1 MEEEEYLQS
10 LQPMLPTGPV
20 YLDNAV
26 TSRNIPD
33 AQRSVYDEARTFSTG
48 QAAARL
54 LKRGLLPVN
63 GSHDYSSRIST
74 FGGMY
79 RDRNAFIA
87 AHFPNGTIRRVDED
101 TPISET
107 MGADS
112 FAVVSDRL
120 SPSWN
125 FQSGATWV
133 KNKVG
138 DDFVPDLE
146 GYRDISG
153 VPEEDKRN
161 AYAHQLIN
169 GLRSTLRAYGVTDDE
184 LRSMGIDGYGDIDA
198 NVLQKLSRKNPKVLD
213 ALEMYLGQSRTDNDR
228 IMKVLN
234 DVDNFIRAN
243 YRPGVH
249 HIRPEGVPER
259 TRLYAKGGAMPK
271 AAPERIRHEGRVLS
285 RVGGNDREDWYL

>member
-1 MEEEEYLQS
+1 
-10 LQPMLPTGPV
+10 MLPTGPV

-26 TSRNIPD
+26 TVRNINNLPD
-33 AQRSVYDEARTFSTG
+33 AQRSVYDEERTFSRG
-48 QAAARL
+48 QTAARL
-54 LKRGLLPVN
+54 LKKGLLPVT
-63 GSHDYSSRIST
+63 GSHDYSSRVNT
-74 FGGMY
+74 FRDMY
-79 RDRNAFIA
+79 RDSNAYIV
-87 AHFPNGTIRRVDED
+87 AHFPDGTTRRVGED

-112 FAVVSDRL
+112 FAVANDWH
-120 SPSWN
+120 SPSWH

-133 KNKVG
+133 KNGVG

-184 LRSMGIDGYGDIDA
+184 LRSIGIDGYGDIDA
-198 NVLQKLSRKNPKVLD
+198 NALQKLRRSNPKILD
-213 ALEMYLGQSRTDNDR
+213 ALDTYLGQSRIYNDR
-228 IMKVLN
+228 IMKVFN

-243 YRPGVH
+243 YRPGVY
-249 HIRPEGVPER
+249 HIRPKGVPER

>member
-33 AQRSVYDEARTFSTG
+33 AQRSVYDEARTFSRG

-54 LKRGLLPVN
+54 LKRGLLPVT
-63 GSHDYSSRIST
+63 GSYDITSGVNT
-74 FGGMY
+74 FGDRY
-79 RDRNAFIA
+79 RDRYACIA
-87 AHFPNGTIRRVDED
+87 AHFPDGTIRRVDED

-112 FAVVSDRL
+112 FAVVGSRHH
-120 SPSWN
+120 PNWH

-133 KNKVG
+133 KNGVG
-138 DDFVPDLE
+138 YFFPDLE

-161 AYAHQLIN
+161 AFAHQLIN
-169 GLRSTLRAYGVTDDE
+169 GLRLTLQQSGVTDDE
-184 LRSMGIDGYGDIDA
+184 LRGMGIDGLDG
-198 NVLQKLSRKNPKVLD
+198 LD
-213 ALEMYLGQSRTDNDR
+213 ADSLDKLERSKKEKIYNLLESYLGQSLLDKTRMR
-228 IMKVLN
+228 KAFN

-243 YRPGVH
+243 YRPGVY

-285 RVGGNDREDWYL
+285 RVGGNDKEDWYL